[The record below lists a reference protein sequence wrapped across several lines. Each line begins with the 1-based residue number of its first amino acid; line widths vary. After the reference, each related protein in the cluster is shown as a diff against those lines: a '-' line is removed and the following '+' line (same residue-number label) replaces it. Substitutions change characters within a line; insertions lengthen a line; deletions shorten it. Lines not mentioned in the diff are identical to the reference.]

1 MKLIIREMVAADHRI
16 WVKMRSALWPAE
28 TRQAHARAIDALL
41 ASGNAWGF
49 VAETRDGVAAGFAEV
64 AIRAYANGCDSQPV
78 PFLEGIWVE
87 TPYRRKGVGSG
98 LIEHVELFLT
108 ARGFRELGSDT
119 EIDNRLSQA
128 AHLSWGFAETERV
141 VYFRKRLGGSRRH
154 MTGRGPSLRGHSG
167 RIGSTKRTRSRHA
180 SHYFFDTAAN

>member
-1 MKLIIREMVAADHRI
+1 
-16 WVKMRSALWPAE
+16 MRNALWPAE
-28 TRQAHARAIDALL
+28 MRQAHARAIRSLL
-41 ASGNAWGF
+41 ANGNAWGF
-49 VAETRDGVAAGFAEV
+49 VAETRDGAAVGFAEV

-98 LIEHVELFLT
+98 LIEHIERFLA

-119 EIDNRLSQA
+119 EIDNRSSQA

-141 VYFRKRLGGSRRH
+141 VYFRKRLGGPMQH
-154 MTGRGPSLRGHSG
+154 MTGGRPSAEGHSG
-167 RIGSTKRTRSRHA
+167 RIGSTNRTRPRHA
-180 SHYFFDTAAN
+180 GD